1 MKVLRRVEVIVHNKK
16 NTGDGTVQGEKQ
28 HLRRGRKKS
37 QQRKGRVN
45 GVEGRKLGKYNVIS
59 TGSNALEKS
68 SKNLKGFIRF
78 NKCGHQWAR
87 SLRNVQMERK
97 GVKLK

>member
-1 MKVLRRVEVIVHNKK
+1 M
-16 NTGDGTVQGEKQ
+16 
-28 HLRRGRKKS
+28 
-37 QQRKGRVN
+37 
-45 GVEGRKLGKYNVIS
+45 EGRKLGKYNVIS